1 MPITSQHPRL
11 SKRPTR
17 GRLLHVGA
25 FGMNAAL
32 AVGGASCSEK
42 SVDGSTATSA
52 LGSTETSTALV
63 DPRDPASCEACHA
76 AVVSEWRDSQ
86 HARAHHDSD
95 DVYAALRKLRIEK
108 QGAHIPSQCG
118 ACHNPQDLEDPDS
131 AAARQ
136 GVSCATCHQLEG
148 VELGEGKK
156 GVHALTRGLHGRFR
170 GPHELLQGA
179 SPVHGN
185 GPALPAIVDG
195 KTLCLACHAEEKN
208 AAGIVTCATGIEHA
222 ESPGAESCTSCHM
235 PELDG
240 PSGSVSK
247 RTRHRS
253 HQFLGP
259 HLARRRGEPGVLA
272 GAVGLGG
279 TLEGDQLVATLE
291 NQSSHDFPT
300 GFPGRTAMLV
310 ARALDAG
317 GSELARNIST
327 EPLKQ
332 HPEAVLNQGFA
343 GEDGKP
349 ALAPFATKKV
359 RDTRLRPNEKRALT
373 WQVPAKTERVELSL
387 RFFLVPPAMA
397 TSLRLAGPETL
408 PLELPPVVIERKRG
422 AKP

>member
-1 MPITSQHPRL
+1 MPITSQQHLRL
-11 SKRPTR
+11 RATR
-17 GRLLHVGA
+17 GGLFRVGA
-25 FGMNAAL
+25 LGMNAVLAL
-32 AVGGASCSEK
+32 SGASCSEK
-42 SVDGSTATSA
+42 SFEASSA
-52 LGSTETSTALV
+52 ASARESGETSPVLI

-95 DVYAALRKLRIEK
+95 DVYATLRKLRIEK
-108 QGAHIPSQCG
+108 QGAHIPGQCG
-118 ACHNPQDLEDPDS
+118 ACHNPLDLDDPES
-131 AAARQ
+131 AAAKQ

-148 VELGEGKK
+148 IELGEGRK
-156 GVHALTRGLHGRFR
+156 GVHALRPGPHGSFR
-170 GPHELLQGA
+170 GPHELAQKA
-179 SPVHGN
+179 SPVHGS
-185 GPALPAIVDG
+185 GPALPAILDG

-208 AAGIVTCATGIEHA
+208 AAGVVTCATGIEHA
-222 ESPGAESCTSCHM
+222 ESPEAESCTSCHM

-259 HLARRRGEPGVLA
+259 HLARRRGEPGALA

-291 NQSSHDFPT
+291 NRSSHDFPT

-317 GSELARNIST
+317 GSELAPNIST

-332 HPEAVLNQGFA
+332 HPEAVLNQGFT
-343 GEDGKP
+343 

-359 RDTRLRPNEKRALT
+359 RDTRLRPKERRELT
-373 WQVPAKTERVELSL
+373 WQVPANTERVELSL

-397 TSLRLAGPETL
+397 ASLGLAGPETL
-408 PLELPPVVIERKRG
+408 PLELPPVLIERKRG